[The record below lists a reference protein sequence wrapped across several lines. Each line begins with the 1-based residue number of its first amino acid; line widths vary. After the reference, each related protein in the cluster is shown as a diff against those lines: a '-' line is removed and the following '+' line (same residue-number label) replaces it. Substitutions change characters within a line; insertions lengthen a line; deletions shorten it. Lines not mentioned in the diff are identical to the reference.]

1 MSETAA
7 AEVTA
12 PTAPA
17 AAQAAPAAT
26 AAAAPAVPAN
36 PTTPAAQTASDTPA
50 APQPVVWEK
59 TGDAGLDMALGFV
72 GARGFGP
79 QHPAVQAAVRGDFSL
94 LKAELAG
101 MGDKAI
107 GYEAYVALAE
117 KAYEQDKAR
126 AEAQEAMSVQA
137 VHSAVGGEAAWAEI
151 HQWAKANADPHER
164 AEINAMMDA
173 GPRQAKAAALYLKT
187 LYENANGSVQA
198 PASAVKPGASG
209 HRSSTAGGPITDARE
224 YSRLVL
230 ELEKK
235 VGKANIQDHPE
246 YLQLKQRRLAGR
258 RVAR

>member
-7 AEVTA
+7 SESA
-12 PTAPA
+12 APA
-17 AAQAAPAAT
+17 APVAAPAAPAAPAAT
-26 AAAAPAVPAN
+26 PVAAPAS
-36 PTTPAAQTASDTPA
+36 TTPTPSASPDTSTD
-50 APQPVVWEK
+50 PQPVSWEK

-79 QHPAVQAAVRGDFSL
+79 QHPAVQAAVQGDFSL

-101 MGDKAI
+101 MGAKAT

-117 KAYEQDKAR
+117 KAYEHDKAR
-126 AEAQEAMSVQA
+126 AETQEAMSVQA

-151 HQWAKANADPHER
+151 HQWAKANAEPHER
-164 AEINAMMDA
+164 AEINAMIEA

-209 HRSSTAGGPITDARE
+209 HHSPTAGGPITDARE

-235 VGKANIQDHPE
+235 VGKANIQDSPE

>member
-26 AAAAPAVPAN
+26 AAAAPAAQAN
-36 PTTPAAQTASDTPA
+36 PTTPTAQTASDTPA
-50 APQPVVWEK
+50 DPQPVVWEK
-59 TGDAGLDMALGFV
+59 TGDAGLDMALSFV

-117 KAYEQDKAR
+117 KAYENDKAR
-126 AEAQEAMSVQA
+126 AETQEAMSVQA